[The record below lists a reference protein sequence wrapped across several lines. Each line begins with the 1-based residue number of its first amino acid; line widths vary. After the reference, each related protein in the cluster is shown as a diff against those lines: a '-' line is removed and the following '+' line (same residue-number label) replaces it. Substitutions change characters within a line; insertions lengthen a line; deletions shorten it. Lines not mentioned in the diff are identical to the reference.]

1 MQNYMICSTLFIMAV
16 VFMNGLIVC
25 RHELWDGVSPY
36 FIKDGPVTVFSHN
49 VATMVLTIC
58 ADGFTNSL

>member
-16 VFMNGLIVC
+16 VFTNGLIAR
-25 RHELWDGVSPY
+25 RHELWDGVSPR
-36 FIKDGPVTVFSHN
+36 FMKHGPVAVFSHN
-49 VATMVLTIC
+49 VAALVLTIC